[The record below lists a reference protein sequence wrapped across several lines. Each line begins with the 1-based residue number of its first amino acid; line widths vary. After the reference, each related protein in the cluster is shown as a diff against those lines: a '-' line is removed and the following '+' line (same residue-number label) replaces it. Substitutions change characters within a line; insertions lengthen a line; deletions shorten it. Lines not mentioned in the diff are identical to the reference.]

1 MHDGDPGRA
10 RNARRRRLGR
20 GGSEVVTDPGA
31 RLPAFHQFLDAL
43 VARALN
49 ASIGRWEAFWDPNS
63 YSAVAL
69 ASPADIIDKAS
80 YGLTD
85 WKGPLPDRATLKL
98 TAPPGFESVEAF
110 REQVA
115 VVHHRAE
122 STSAGASRLSS
133 PPSPG
138 RRRGTDALPILRGVL
153 GRGRRR
159 GGRSVRCPAHVRTL
173 PRHRAAEPDPGQL
186 PLARR
191 QEVVQ
196 VGRHQPTS
204 SGVPRS
210 SRVSVRGKRSPTL
223 GRPCPRACP
232 SARRDPPRGSGAPRR
247 RQWSARMRASGPPPH
262 TRPPRRG
269 DHRHAASQGER
280 TAGLLC
286 PADEGAPLR
295 AAQTKATLPSG
306 QGLLT
311 SCFSAHTEPNGE

>member
-1 MHDGDPGRA
+1 MPRARPDAATPPGRRA
-10 RNARRRRLGR
+10 GSGSAPTRPAAGSRRAYRRCFRAGVELVNGLV
-20 GGSEVVTDPGA
+20 GGSEGRPVGSVAGTPLSRHSFVDPLGGEVGEEGDRSPSTFPSHVTPT
-31 RLPAFHQFLDAL
+31 
-43 VARALN
+43 
-49 ASIGRWEAFWDPNS
+49 SS
-63 YSAVAL
+63 
-69 ASPADIIDKAS
+69 
-80 YGLTD
+80 
-85 WKGPLPDRATLKL
+85 
-98 TAPPGFESVEAF
+98 
-110 REQVA
+110 
-115 VVHHRAE
+115 
-122 STSAGASRLSS
+122 STSSSR
-133 PPSPG
+133 
-138 RRRGTDALPILRGVL
+138 
-153 GRGRRR
+153 
-159 GGRSVRCPAHVRTL
+159 
-173 PRHRAAEPDPGQL
+173 
-186 PLARR
+186 
-191 QEVVQ
+191 VQ

-210 SRVSVRGKRSPTL
+210 SRVSVRRKRSPTL

>member
-80 YGLTD
+80 YGLAD
-85 WKGPLPDRATLKL
+85 LKGPLPDRATLKL

-138 RRRGTDALPILRGVL
+138 RRRGRRSSHPSRRSRTRTAARRAECPMPRARPDAATSPGRRAGSGSAPTRPAAGSRPGGPAPAHVL
-153 GRGRRR
+153 GRAAQQPRQRAR
-159 GGRSVRCPAHVRTL
+159 EALAHL
-173 PRHRAAEPDPGQL
+173 GAA
-186 PLARR
+186 
-191 QEVVQ
+191 
-196 VGRHQPTS
+196 
-204 SGVPRS
+204 VPSCLSLSPSRPS
-210 SRVSVRGKRSPTL
+210 SRKRRTAQETVERAHESERATAAHEAPSPW
-223 GRPCPRACP
+223 R
-232 SARRDPPRGSGAPRR
+232 
-247 RQWSARMRASGPPPH
+247 PPPCCVA
-262 TRPPRRG
+262 R
-269 DHRHAASQGER
+269 
-280 TAGLLC
+280 
-286 PADEGAPLR
+286 
-295 AAQTKATLPSG
+295 
-306 QGLLT
+306 
-311 SCFSAHTEPNGE
+311 